1 MSARYVVLPRADRDL
16 DEQADHLAAEAGLRT
31 ALRFLE
37 ASHETFSLIASQP
50 AMGWPCRMRYA
61 GLASVRVFPVKSFD
75 KMLVFYRPAASS
87 NRIEIVRVLHGSRD
101 LQAVFRN
108 EGHES
113 S

>member
-1 MSARYVVLPRADRDL
+1 MSAHYAVLPRADRDL

-37 ASHETFSLIASQP
+37 AAHETFSLIASQP

-61 GLASVRVFPVKSFD
+61 GLASVRVFPVRTFD
-75 KMLVFYRPAASS
+75 KMLVFYRPVAS

-108 EGHES
+108 EGHEPS
-113 S
+113 